1 MVFFAMIENNI
12 SRREFI
18 EASAAASMAAN
29 LPSPAEAAPNADTGG
44 YGGEF
49 FKAAPIP
56 VVRVGFVGC
65 GLQGTEH
72 IKNLLDLEGVELRAV
87 CDIVPEKAERAQ
99 KLAKEAGKR
108 EPKAFTKGP
117 RDFERLCAEEDLD
130 LVYTATPWEWH
141 VPVMLAAMR
150 NGKHA
155 ATEVPAAQTIEDC
168 WKLVETAEK
177 LRKHC
182 LLMENCCYDRP
193 ELMVL
198 HMLRKGLFGE
208 AMHAE
213 VGYQHDLRE
222 IKFESRDEGLWR
234 RAHATRLN
242 ANLYPTHGLG
252 PAAQAMGINR
262 GDQFDY
268 VVAMASPSRGLQDFQ
283 REHLPEDDPRRKER
297 YVLGDVHTA
306 MIKTK
311 LGRTLYLVHDTNLP
325 RPYARYNV
333 FQGSKGIYSGFPPRF
348 YFDGQKPAHRYTP
361 LEEFAA
367 QWDHPLWKADRVIHA
382 KNGHGG
388 MDFLEDLRLMECL
401 QQGVPTDCDVYDAA
415 AWSSMVELTATSN
428 ASRSKAVDV
437 PDFTRG
443 RWKSRPSL
451 GIIGG

>member
-1 MVFFAMIENNI
+1 M
-12 SRREFI
+12 
-18 EASAAASMAAN
+18 EAGGAASVAAALARSSDALPAVAAG
-29 LPSPAEAAPNADTGG
+29 PAD
-44 YGGEF
+44 F
-49 FKAAPIP
+49 FRTARIP
-56 VVRVGFVGC
+56 LLRIGFVGC

-72 IKNLLDLEGVELRAV
+72 IKNLLDIEGVELRAV
-87 CDIVPEKAERAQ
+87 CDIVPEKTERAQ

-108 EPKAFTKGP
+108 EPKAFTRGP

-141 VPVMLAAMR
+141 VPVMLAAMK

-155 ATEVPAAQTIEDC
+155 ATEVPAAQTVEDC

-177 LRKHC
+177 LQKHC
-182 LLMENCCYDRP
+182 ILMENCCYDRP

-198 HMLRKGLFGE
+198 HMVRKGLFGE

-213 VGYQHDLRE
+213 VGYQHDLRA
-222 IKFESRDEGLWR
+222 IKFEDRDEGLWR

-252 PAAQAMGINR
+252 PAAQAMDVNR

-268 VVAMASPSRGLQDFQ
+268 LVAMASASRGLQDFQ
-283 REHLPEDDPRRKER
+283 REHLPADDPRRKER

-311 LGRTLYLVHDTNLP
+311 LGKTIYLVHDTNLP

-348 YFDGQKPAHRYTP
+348 YFDGQQPAHRYKP
-361 LEEFAA
+361 LDDFAA
-367 QWDHPLWKADRVIHA
+367 QWDHPLWKADRVINA
-382 KNGHGG
+382 KHGHGG
-388 MDFLEDLRLMECL
+388 MDFLEDLRLVECL
-401 QQGVPTDCDVYDAA
+401 QQGLPTDFDVYDAA
-415 AWSSMVELTATSN
+415 SWSCMVELTARSA
-428 ASRSKAVDV
+428 ASRSKPVDI

-443 RWKSRPSL
+443 RWKSRAPL

>member
-1 MVFFAMIENNI
+1 M
-12 SRREFI
+12 
-18 EASAAASMAAN
+18 EASALASAGASLAGATEGAATTLESEG
-29 LPSPAEAAPNADTGG
+29 PS
-44 YGGEF
+44 EF
-49 FKAAPIP
+49 FQAPAIP
-56 VVRVGFVGC
+56 IVRVGFVGV

-72 IKNLLDLEGVELRAV
+72 VKNLLDLEGVELRAV
-87 CDIVPEKAERAQ
+87 CDIAPEKVARAQ
-99 KLAKEAGKR
+99 KLAKDAGKR
-108 EPKAFTKGP
+108 EPKGFTRGP

-141 VPVMLAAMR
+141 VPVMLAAMK

-155 ATEVPAAQTIEDC
+155 ASEVPAAQTVEDC
-168 WKLVETAEK
+168 WKLVETSEK
-177 LRKHC
+177 LQKHC

-193 ELMVL
+193 EMMVL

-222 IKFESRDEGLWR
+222 IKFENRDEGLWR

-268 VVAMASPSRGLQDFQ
+268 LVAMASHSRGLQDFQ

-311 LGRTLYLVHDTNLP
+311 LGKTIYLVHDTNLP

-348 YFDGQKPAHRYTP
+348 YFDGQTPPHRHRP
-361 LEEFAA
+361 LEDFAA
-367 QWDHPLWKADRVIHA
+367 EWDHPLWKTDRV
-382 KNGHGG
+382 KNASNGEGG
-388 MDFLEDLRLMECL
+388 MDFLEDLRLVECL
-401 QQGVPTDCDVYDAA
+401 QQGQPTDFDIYDAA
-415 AWSSMVELTATSN
+415 AWSCMVDLTAKSV
-428 ASRSKAVDV
+428 AARSKAVDV

-443 RWKSRPSL
+443 RWKSRPPL
-451 GIIGG
+451 GIVGG

>member
-1 MVFFAMIENNI
+1 MKKNSI
-12 SRREFI
+12 SRRGFI
-18 EASAAASMAAN
+18 EASAVASAAATLVRAGETGA
-29 LPSPAEAAPNADTGG
+29 PTPALEEASG
-44 YGGEF
+44 F
-49 FKAAPIP
+49 FRTAPIP
-56 VVRVGFVGC
+56 VVRIGFVGC

-72 IKNLLDLEGVELRAV
+72 LKNLLDLEGVELRAV
-87 CDIVPEKAERAQ
+87 CDIVPEKTERAQ
-99 KLAKEAGKR
+99 KLAAAAGKR
-108 EPKAFTKGP
+108 EPKAYTRGP

-130 LVYTATPWEWH
+130 LVYTATPWEFH
-141 VPVMLAAMR
+141 VPVMLAAM
-150 NGKHA
+150 NHGKHA
-155 ATEVPAAQTIEDC
+155 ATEVPAAQTVEDC

-177 LRKHC
+177 LKKHC
-182 LLMENCCYDRP
+182 VLMENCCYDRP

-198 HMLRKGLFGE
+198 HMLRKGRFGE

-222 IKFESRDEGLWR
+222 IKFENRDEGLWR

-268 VVAMASPSRGLQDFQ
+268 LVAMASNSRGLQDFQ

-306 MIKTK
+306 MIKTR
-311 LGRTLYLVHDTNLP
+311 LGKTIYLVHDTNLP

-348 YFDGQKPAHRYTP
+348 YFDGQEPAHRYKP
-361 LEEFAA
+361 LEDFAA
-367 QWDHPLWKADRVIHA
+367 EWDHPLWKADRVINA

-388 MDFLEDLRLMECL
+388 MDFLEDLRLVECL
-401 QQGVPTDCDVYDAA
+401 QQGLPTDFDVYDAA
-415 AWSSMVELTATSN
+415 AWSCMVELTATST
-428 ASRSKAVDV
+428 ASRSKPVDV

-443 RWKSRPSL
+443 GWTSRPPL